1 MTVTIGRRKLLAALG
16 GAAAAWPLA
25 ARAQE
30 GERLAYWRD
39 SLAADCRSVLYYFY
53 KLNFEKSCFR
63 SALSPS
69 NLPLALNMGDIHR
82 SVEPGRFGTPVSHR
96 GIHSHES
103 QKLSCWSPGR

>member
-1 MTVTIGRRKLLAALG
+1 MRRRAFITLLG

-53 KLNFEKSCFR
+53 KLKFSLGAFSEQLGLC
-63 SALSPS
+63 L
-69 NLPLALNMGDIHR
+69 
-82 SVEPGRFGTPVSHR
+82 
-96 GIHSHES
+96 
-103 QKLSCWSPGR
+103 